1 MFSITEINHLLPFIL
16 KPDNIARLDLLPD
29 GRRQVVIGNRKA
41 YPLEK
46 SFVRCDTVEAVAVAI
61 ESMVTQGAGPWQA
74 ATCGLALAA
83 HEAAGFAHDAQM
95 AHIVRAKERLVAT
108 RPTNTALAR
117 RLELAIEAITSVWQA
132 GGDLEAAVLTWLTD
146 KRTEIYRDYAARG
159 RHGAA
164 LVADGDGI
172 ITMCFAEAAF
182 ILAMGFAQ
190 EAGKRIHVYVPETRP
205 YLQGAKLTAPALHE
219 IGIPTTL
226 IGDNMA
232 AYLFSSGKVQKYFT
246 AADLITLDGHVVNK
260 IGTLQHAVVA
270 KYYGIPYYPFAWGV
284 DRTKPDRDSIEIE
297 LRDPAEIKMIK
308 GVATT
313 DPSIDALYPAF
324 DVTPPDL
331 VTGII
336 TKHGVVPP
344 NRFGD
349 V

>member
-1 MFSITEINHLLPFIL
+1 MFSIAEIDHLLPFIL
-16 KPDNIARLDLLPD
+16 KPDNIARLDVLAD

-61 ESMVTQGAGPWQA
+61 ETMVTQGAGPWQA

-83 HEAAGFAHDAQM
+83 HEAVALSDDEQM
-95 AHIVRAKERLVAT
+95 AHIERARARLVAT

-117 RLELAIEAITSVWQA
+117 RLELAMEAIAPVRQT
-132 GGDLEAAVLTWLTD
+132 GGDLEAAVLKWLAD
-146 KRTEIYRDYAARG
+146 KRTEIYRDYVARG
-159 RHGAA
+159 RHGAD
-164 LVADGDGI
+164 LIVDGDGV

-182 ILAMGFAQ
+182 ILAIGLAQ

-205 YLQGAKLTAPALHE
+205 YLQGAKLTAPSLHE
-219 IGIPTTL
+219 LGIPTTL

-284 DRTKPDRDSIEIE
+284 DRTKPDRDSVEIE
-297 LRDPAEIKMIK
+297 LRDPSEIKMIK

-324 DVTPPDL
+324 DVTPPEL
-331 VTGII
+331 VAGII
-336 TKHGVVPP
+336 TKHGVVDP
-344 NRFGD
+344 NRFGR